1 MKFARRGNF
10 ISRTDKELLDEK
22 LIKDINSGKKKAY
35 SFGLN
40 NVVENIKIGEAY
52 SGYDKSKYDL
62 TKTASSNFENNIS
75 NKKMDATSAAKKLAK
90 VTYYKNEYIS
100 VNDLYK
106 MNRKQR
112 REYEQEQRRR
122 EKAELKVLNE
132 AIKSFN
138 NDFRQNEKTQ
148 RAKAKLEKQIDRYVE
163 RLTKREISSLEKQ
176 ADAYQKE
183 LDKKALNTDVI
194 VRKHKD
200 LLTNKVSYSYEVIE
214 KTDKDIEKEREN
226 ARKAKERENAR
237 KAKER
242 NKSKKKKVNQDV
254 NKQTPTLEAK
264 VESEEPAKTTLIKR
278 KVKVWD
284 DNAWGKGRGGNKEI
298 RETLTKE
305 EYDSREEFI
314 KKYNQDIKD
323 NNIKENELTQETL
336 VKVMHNRGVSEVK
349 DLVLD
354 AISYH
359 NAKKERG
366 IYNLLNVIY
375 TSNKHNTDFMD
386 LILARIE
393 DNIDDLGVY
402 FANFELV
409 NLFESGQDKMDD
421 TYAKFFEKVL
431 KYDLD
436 EVYKGRTIRQIL
448 REVGVSIV

>member
-1 MKFARRGNF
+1 M
-10 ISRTDKELLDEK
+10 
-22 LIKDINSGKKKAY
+22 
-35 SFGLN
+35 
-40 NVVENIKIGEAY
+40 
-52 SGYDKSKYDL
+52 
-62 TKTASSNFENNIS
+62 
-75 NKKMDATSAAKKLAK
+75 
-90 VTYYKNEYIS
+90 
-100 VNDLYK
+100 
-106 MNRKQR
+106 
-112 REYEQEQRRR
+112 
-122 EKAELKVLNE
+122 
-132 AIKSFN
+132 
-138 NDFRQNEKTQ
+138 
-148 RAKAKLEKQIDRYVE
+148 
-163 RLTKREISSLEKQ
+163 
-176 ADAYQKE
+176 
-183 LDKKALNTDVI
+183 
-194 VRKHKD
+194 
-200 LLTNKVSYSYEVIE
+200 
-214 KTDKDIEKEREN
+214 
-226 ARKAKERENAR
+226 
-237 KAKER
+237 
-242 NKSKKKKVNQDV
+242 
-254 NKQTPTLEAK
+254 
-264 VESEEPAKTTLIKR
+264 IKR